1 MVSLFNV
8 DVPSLELVS
17 IELYITDVASLDLC
31 SLDLCIRP
39 LGANIQLKKSCSR
52 RFTWSLFTWFGL
64 TSIIIP
70 VPGTCCSSQSWRTTC
85 HYQQGWFCLPHRSK
99 GPACEGTTGENS
111 LGLNLVWPM
120 LTCVLFLFIVVTHGK
135 ELHFSGSTMIKAKV
149 LALSLHFHLFWLSQL
164 HFVFVGIH
172 KAMPKTPEKARLEW
186 PAVTLCLFV
195 YWPCRQVPKL
205 LKLQCPSR
213 TGFQWLDLP
222 KRSCVIFF
230 SLGDAPWGPFACQLE
245 FLRDGQGHYQQK
257 DSSSMDASILCGFTC
272 RRSRLPRMKM
282 MKALRK
288 PFPHFI
294 FIFYVY
300 IHIYYFFHGL
310 GDCPCPNIH
319 LTNLSLEKV
328 FTWLTFDRNKY
339 SLDQP
344 FTWLTFE
351 RNKYS
356 LDQPFTWQSIHL
368 TDIWQKQVF
377 IWPNFHL
384 TKYSLDWPFTFK
396 SPHLIQLSLDWP
408 LPWQT
413 PFTWQ
418 MAVWEGIHLRNISL
432 DLASHL
438 NQCWSALVSLD
449 LFTCWQIQTVHLY
462 IHLIFFSFTFL
473 SPFSL

>member
-64 TSIIIP
+64 TSSIIP

-85 HYQQGWFCLPHRSK
+85 HYQQGCFCLPHRSK

-111 LGLNLVWPM
+111 LGLNLVWPR

-230 SLGDAPWGPFACQLE
+230 FHWVMPHEDPLPANWSFSEMVKDTISRKTVVPWLLQSCVVSLAGGADSQGWRWWKLWGSLS
-245 FLRDGQGHYQQK
+245 LT
-257 DSSSMDASILCGFTC
+257 SSSSFMCIYIYTIFFMALETAPVQTFTW
-272 RRSRLPRMKM
+272 PTFH
-282 MKALRK
+282 LRK
-288 PFPHFI
+288 YSLDWPLT
-294 FIFYVY
+294 
-300 IHIYYFFHGL
+300 GTS
-310 GDCPCPNIH
+310 IH
-319 LTNLSLEKV
+319 LTNLSLDWPLRETSIHLTNLSLDKV

-339 SLDQP
+339 SFDQ
-344 FTWLTFE
+344 T
-351 RNKYS
+351 
-356 LDQPFTWQSIHL
+356 FTWQSIHL
-368 TDIWQKQVF
+368 TDLSLSRVLTWF
-377 IWPNFHL
+377 NFHL
-384 TKYSLDWPFTFK
+384 TDLFLDKHPSLDKWQFEKAFTWETF
-396 SPHLIQLSLDWP
+396 HLIWP
-408 LPWQT
+408 LIWIN
-413 PFTWQ
+413 
-418 MAVWEGIHLRNISL
+418 AEVL
-432 DLASHL
+432 
-438 NQCWSALVSLD
+438 
-449 LFTCWQIQTVHLY
+449 
-462 IHLIFFSFTFL
+462 
-473 SPFSL
+473 

>member
-85 HYQQGWFCLPHRSK
+85 HYQQGCFCLPHRSK

-111 LGLNLVWPM
+111 LGLNLVWPR

-257 DSSSMDASILCGFTC
+257 DSSSMVASILCGFTC

-300 IHIYYFFHGL
+300 IHIYYFFMA
-310 GDCPCPNIH
+310 
-319 LTNLSLEKV
+319 LETAPV
-328 FTWLTFDRNKY
+328 QTFTWPT
-339 SLDQP
+339 
-344 FTWLTFE
+344 
-351 RNKYS
+351 
-356 LDQPFTWQSIHL
+356 
-368 TDIWQKQVF
+368 
-377 IWPNFHL
+377 FHL
-384 TKYSLDWPFTFK
+384 RKYSLDWPFTWTI
-396 SPHLIQLSLDWP
+396 IQL
-408 LPWQT
+408 T
-413 PFTWQ
+413 K
-418 MAVWEGIHLRNISL
+418 H
-432 DLASHL
+432 SH
-438 NQCWSALVSLD
+438 D
-449 LFTCWQIQTVHLY
+449 
-462 IHLIFFSFTFL
+462 
-473 SPFSL
+473 